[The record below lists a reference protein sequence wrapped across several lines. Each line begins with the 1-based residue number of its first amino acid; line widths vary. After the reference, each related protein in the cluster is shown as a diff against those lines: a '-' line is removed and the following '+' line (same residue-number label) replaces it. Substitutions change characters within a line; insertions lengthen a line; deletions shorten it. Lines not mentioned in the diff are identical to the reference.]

1 MIVGYARAG
10 ASVITGVLLTLIR
23 LSEPFFMFQVKKR
36 FYAFFG
42 KEIKDQKEY
51 QSDIYKNTLNHYL
64 TKALNLE
71 LVNVILQSIVTFT
84 REAVKQERRTEKII
98 KRVGEKNSVKLP
110 LAAQDNEQS
119 PFDIIKKTCIRQIVI
134 QNAE

>member
-1 MIVGYARAG
+1 MVGYARAG
-10 ASVITGVLLTLIR
+10 ASVLTGVFLTLIR
-23 LSEPFFMFQVKKR
+23 LSEPFFIFQVKKR
-36 FYAFFG
+36 IYAFFG
-42 KEIKDQKEY
+42 MEIKDQKEY

-84 REAVKQERRTEKII
+84 KEAVKQERRTEKII

-110 LAAQDNEQS
+110 LAAQNDEQS
-119 PFDIIKKTCIRQIVI
+119 PFDIIKKTCLRQIVI

>member
-1 MIVGYARAG
+1 MVGYARAG

-36 FYAFFG
+36 LYAFFG

-71 LVNVILQSIVTFT
+71 LVNVILHSIVNFT

-98 KRVGEKNSVKLP
+98 KRVGEKNSAKLP
-110 LAAQDNEQS
+110 LAEHMEDRER
-119 PFDIIKKTCIRQIVI
+119 PFGL
-134 QNAE
+134 

>member
-1 MIVGYARAG
+1 MALSRAV
-10 ASVITGVLLTLIR
+10 ASVATGVLLTLVR
-23 LSEPFFMFQVKKR
+23 LSEPFFLFQVKKR

-84 REAVKQERRTEKII
+84 KEALKQERRTEKIVR
-98 KRVGEKNSVKLP
+98 RVGDKYSAKKAEENGEEGEK
-110 LAAQDNEQS
+110 
-119 PFDIIKKTCIRQIVI
+119 
-134 QNAE
+134 

>member
-1 MIVGYARAG
+1 MVGYARAG
-10 ASVITGVLLTLIR
+10 ASVLTGVFLTLIR
-23 LSEPFFMFQVKKR
+23 LSEPFFIFQVKKR
-36 FYAFFG
+36 IYAFFG

-84 REAVKQERRTEKII
+84 KEAVKQERRTEKII

-110 LAAQDNEQS
+110 LAAQNDEQS
-119 PFDIIKKTCIRQIVI
+119 PFDIIKKTCLRQIVI

>member
-1 MIVGYARAG
+1 MVGYARAG
-10 ASVITGVLLTLIR
+10 ASVLTGVLLTLIR
-23 LSEPFFMFQVKKR
+23 LQEPFFMFQVKKR

-71 LVNVILQSIVTFT
+71 LVNVILASIAIFT

-98 KRVGEKNSVKLP
+98 KRVGEKNSAKLP
-110 LAAQDNEQS
+110 LAAENKD
-119 PFDIIKKTCIRQIVI
+119 
-134 QNAE
+134 